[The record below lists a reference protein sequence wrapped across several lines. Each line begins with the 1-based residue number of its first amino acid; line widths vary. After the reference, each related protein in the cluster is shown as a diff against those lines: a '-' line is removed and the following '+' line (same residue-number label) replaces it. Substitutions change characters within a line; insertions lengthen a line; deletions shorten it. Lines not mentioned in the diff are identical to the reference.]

1 MQTRVSPSGSKTKQ
15 PHTSQP
21 EDDSRHPAASQA
33 LVGNSS
39 PKGTVQSTPTP
50 APVVAKEP
58 RGAEIP
64 SQVPCIFM
72 LSPDRHTHRGPVSA
86 EFVQPWFLHRPH
98 LRLGKRLRLTSLL
111 QAGLPRP
118 NHRAQRFP
126 RRPRCPAYPQG
137 AYSQMAPHAP
147 SGRGRTQEE
156 KPGASLCSQELC
168 LKIVLQA
175 QVQGEERSAWE
186 PRAGGGPGQ
195 GADGDSG

>member
-1 MQTRVSPSGSKTKQ
+1 MTPGTPLRLKLLWETAHPRAQC
-15 PHTSQP
+15 SQP
-21 EDDSRHPAASQA
+21 PPQ
-33 LVGNSS
+33 
-39 PKGTVQSTPTP
+39 P
-50 APVVAKEP
+50 PVVTKEP

-118 NHRAQRFP
+118 NHHAQRFP
-126 RRPRCPAYPQG
+126 RRPRCPACRQG

-186 PRAGGGPGQ
+186 PRAGGGLGQ